1 MKTITV
7 TQSMADLVKNS
18 GKKYSPVYE
27 EYIRILPRKSQLP
40 RGKYFKGRVAGPV
53 TPLIDE
59 FGYLCDLSPA
69 MSAAYKAARNY

>member
-59 FGYLCDLSPA
+59 FGYLCDLNPA
-69 MSAAYKAARNY
+69 MSAAYTAARNY